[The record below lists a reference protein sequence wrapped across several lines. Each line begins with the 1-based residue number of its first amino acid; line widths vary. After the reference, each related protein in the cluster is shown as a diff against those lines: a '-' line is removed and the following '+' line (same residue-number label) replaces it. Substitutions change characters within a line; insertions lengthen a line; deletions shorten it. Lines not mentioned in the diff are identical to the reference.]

1 MTESVNSSNGTARS
15 RVMMFEEQDTF
26 FEASD
31 IDEFLKQRCQTMA
44 SKYGLEEWAFIHH
57 DKDVPAEPHYHLT
70 MYFKGRPMV
79 SSIAES
85 LGTTPN
91 QIEIMTKRG
100 TKVETARKNAFMYL
114 IHATLNARREGKFPY
129 PPEKV
134 ESNFDFVNFA
144 RNEILHVTPE
154 GILEDLGVGKL
165 TKTQARERFM
175 GLGAT
180 VLAKYNRKINDVA
193 ESSLAIQY
201 TKWRK
206 EREAKHFQLMT
217 FWFCGP
223 TGTGK
228 TRYAK
233 YLAENVFKMPY
244 FVSGGRRD
252 AMQDYEGQHLIVW
265 DELRTDVYYSELL
278 RLLDPY
284 NHDKTLSSRYYNK
297 NLMPE
302 VMIITSPHRPDD
314 LYKIMNIS
322 DRKQDK
328 LNQLTR
334 RVPLIYE
341 FQKDHISILK
351 WNDYNQTYWEYD
363 EIPSV
368 EKLIEADS
376 EKDSSPAEPFYG
388 IDDYLQ
394 KNPDTYVPDQEKPPY
409 DSAKSRKGTN
419 DSNKLSGT
427 LSHHKGGRDND

>member
-1 MTESVNSSNGTARS
+1 MAEQTDSLKGTARS
-15 RVMMFEEQDTF
+15 RVMMFEEQDKF

-31 IDEFLKQRCQTMA
+31 IGEFLKQSCQKMA

-57 DKDVPAEPHYHLT
+57 DKDEPAEPHYHLT

-79 SSIAES
+79 SSIAEM
-85 LGTTPN
+85 LGTTPK

-134 ESNFDFVNFA
+134 VANFDFIRFA
-144 RNEILHVTPE
+144 RYNLMQVTPD

-165 TKTQARERFM
+165 TKTQAREKFM
-175 GLGAT
+175 SLGAT

-193 ESSLAIQY
+193 EASLAIQY

-206 EREAKHFQLMT
+206 EREAKHYQLMT

-244 FVSGGRRD
+244 FVSGGQRD
-252 AMQDYEGQHLIVW
+252 AMQDYEGEHLIMW
-265 DELRTDVYYSELL
+265 DELRNNVYYLELL

-284 NHDKTLSSRYYNK
+284 NYDKAISSRYFNK

-302 VMIITSPHRPDD
+302 VMIITSPYRPDE
-314 LYKIMNIS
+314 LYKIMDIS

-341 FQKDHISILK
+341 FQKEHILILK
-351 WNDYNQTYWEYD
+351 WNEYNQEYWEYD
-363 EIPSV
+363 ELPSV
-368 EKLIEADS
+368 EELIKADS

-394 KNPDTYVPDQEKPPY
+394 KHSDTNVPDKEKPPY
-409 DSAKSRKGTN
+409 DSPKSRKGTN
-419 DSNKLSGT
+419 DSNELSGT

>member
-1 MTESVNSSNGTARS
+1 MTEQTDSSNVTARS
-15 RVMMFEEQDTF
+15 RVMMFEEKDNY

-31 IDEFLKQRCQTMA
+31 IDEFLKQSCQTMA

-57 DKDVPAEPHYHLT
+57 DKDEPAEPHYHLT

-79 SSIAES
+79 SSIAEA

-100 TKVETARKNAFMYL
+100 GKVETARKNAFMYL
-114 IHATLNARREGKFPY
+114 IHATLTARREGKY
-129 PPEKV
+129 QYSPEDVKA
-134 ESNFDFVNFA
+134 NFDYLSFA
-144 RNEILHVTPE
+144 RQNIMQVTPE

-175 GLGAT
+175 SLGAT
-180 VLAKYNRKINDVA
+180 VLAKYNRKLNDISEA
-193 ESSLAIQY
+193 SLSIQY
-201 TKWRK
+201 AKWRK
-206 EREAKHFQLMT
+206 ERESKHYQLMN

-302 VMIITSPHRPDD
+302 VMIITSPYRPDD

-363 EIPSV
+363 ELPSV

-388 IDDYLQ
+388 IDEYIEDN
-394 KNPDTYVPDQEKPPY
+394 KKTANTHSPKPC
-409 DSAKSRKGTN
+409 DDCN
-419 DSNKLSGT
+419 DSIS
-427 LSHHKGGRDND
+427 D